1 MVAENPCGGEM
12 TENTQN
18 AVDGEEGSGGGAG
31 LFLSFFYHLRGR
43 GLKVTPTQWL
53 TLMEALCKG
62 LHGSSL
68 TGFYSLSR
76 ALFVK
81 DESELDDFDM
91 AFAQHFKGVEGAA
104 AAIEDE
110 VWDWLENPVAPHE
123 IDPEWQRLLEEI
135 DVEALREDLERRLK
149 EQNERHDGGNK
160 WVGTGGT
167 SPFGHSGFHPGGIR
181 VGGEGRLGSAV
192 QVAAERRYREHRRD
206 LVLDT
211 RQFGMALKKLR
222 ALERVG
228 PTEELDVDATV
239 DSTAREGGE
248 LELVFESPR
257 ENNLS
262 LLLAMDVGGSM
273 DPFRRLTSLLFSAA
287 HNSNHFKRFEHVF
300 FHNCVYDTVY
310 EDSYFTEPVPL
321 HELFKRFDRETRLI
335 FVGDAYMY
343 PGELTQRFGAVQWN
357 DRNEKPG
364 LHYLRQL
371 GDHFKRVAWL
381 NPFEEK
387 WWGSPSTRII
397 RQLFDMYPLTV
408 GGVEALA
415 KNLS

>member
-1 MVAENPCGGEM
+1 MSESTQTTGDDVRDSRN
-12 TENTQN
+12 NT
-18 AVDGEEGSGGGAG
+18 G
-31 LFLSFFYHLRGR
+31 LFLSFFYHLRSR

-110 VWDWLENPVAPHE
+110 VWDWLENPIAPHE
-123 IDPEWQRLLEEI
+123 IDPEWQKLLEEI
-135 DVEALREDLERRLK
+135 DVEALREELERRLK
-149 EQNERHDGGNK
+149 EQDERHDGGNR

-228 PTEELDVDATV
+228 PAEDLDVEATV

-248 LELVFESPR
+248 LELVFEAPR

-321 HELFKRFDRETRLI
+321 HDLFRRFDRETRLI
-335 FVGDAYMY
+335 LVGDAYMY
-343 PGELTQRFGAVQWN
+343 PGELTQRFGAVHWN

-364 LHYLRQL
+364 LYYLKQL
-371 GDHFKRVAWL
+371 TDHFKRVAWL

-415 KNLS
+415 KDLS